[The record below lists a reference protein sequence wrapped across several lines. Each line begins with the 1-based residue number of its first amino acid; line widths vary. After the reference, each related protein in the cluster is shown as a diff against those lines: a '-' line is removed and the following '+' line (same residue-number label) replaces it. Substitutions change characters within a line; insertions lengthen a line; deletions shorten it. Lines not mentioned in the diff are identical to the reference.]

1 VLIKIDVKSDLFA
14 RIQKLI
20 DSGNFTDIHQFISI
34 AISNQLQEESS
45 GISSKS
51 GTQSFSL
58 QDKILE
64 TYEEKQDEIEKHLWD
79 FSPQESQ
86 YKPKTEDMICPF
98 YTRFFPVKL
107 IIHKLAS
114 ILSERKPWIELREIQ
129 EEAFIFAEK
138 ISTKLRDMEETKQL
152 PRNKKLSTGLPM
164 PKTEFS
170 NLKGAKKRKKE
181 EKYQSSKIRFKEQF
195 VGKPKTKEPYFSGA
209 CFSMGLLAVK
219 YEDDAYF
226 VSLTKE
232 GKDFALHDNPILDQ
246 EIFEHSFSE
255 QEINFIINKIYP
267 KFPSENKIIH
277 EIIKVFQNKIFGPND
292 INEIFEKENR
302 KDFRAERV
310 STMGKLS
317 EIQIINWKINEE
329 GKSVYSLK
337 KEKLKFFN

>member
-1 VLIKIDVKSDLFA
+1 MLIKIDVKSDLYD

-20 DSGNFTDIHQFISI
+20 DSEKFIDIHQFITI

-45 GISSKS
+45 GISPKLGKS
-51 GTQSFSL
+51 LPL
-58 QDKILE
+58 QDKISE
-64 TYEEKQDEIEKHLWD
+64 TIEEKQDEIVKRLWE
-79 FSPQESQ
+79 FSPQVSQ
-86 YKPKTEDMICPF
+86 YKPNTEDMICPF
-98 YTRFFPVKL
+98 YTRFFPVKV

-114 ILSERKPWIELREIQ
+114 MLSPQKPWIEIREIQ
-129 EEAFIFAEK
+129 EEALIFAEK
-138 ISTKLRDMEETKQL
+138 ISTKLRDIEEAKQSR
-152 PRNKKLSTGLPM
+152 RNEKLSTGLPM

-170 NLKGAKKRKKE
+170 NLKGIKKRKKE

-209 CFSMGLLAVK
+209 CFSMGLIAVK
-219 YEDDAYF
+219 FEGEACL
-226 VSLTKE
+226 VSLTQE
-232 GKDFALHDNPILDQ
+232 GKDFALHDNPILD
-246 EIFEHSFSE
+246 EKNFEHSFSE

-277 EIIKVFQNKIFGPND
+277 EIIKVFQDKIFGPND

-317 EIQIINWKINEE
+317 EIQLVDWKINQEA
-329 GKSVYSLK
+329 KSVYSIN

>member
-1 VLIKIDVKSDLFA
+1 MLIKIDVKSDLFD

-20 DSGNFTDIHQFISI
+20 DSGKFTDIHQFITI
-34 AISNQLQEESS
+34 AINNQLQEESS
-45 GISSKS
+45 GIISKLEKS
-51 GTQSFSL
+51 PFL

-64 TYEEKQDEIEKHLWD
+64 THEEKQDEIVKHLWE

-98 YTRFFPVKL
+98 YTRFFPVKV

-114 ILSERKPWIELREIQ
+114 MLSQQKPWIEIREIQ

-138 ISTKLRDMEETKQL
+138 ISTKLRDIEETDQL

-170 NLKGAKKRKKE
+170 KLKGTKKRKKE

-195 VGKPKTKEPYFSGA
+195 VGKPKQKEPYFSGA
-209 CFSMGLLAVK
+209 CFSMGLIAVK
-219 YEDDAYF
+219 FEDEACL

-277 EIIKVFQNKIFGPND
+277 EIIKVFQDKIFGPND

-317 EIQIINWKINEE
+317 EIQTVNWKINEE
-329 GKSVYSLK
+329 GKSIYSLN
-337 KEKLKFFN
+337 KEKLKFFS